1 MTPDQQVQCQI
12 LARLYDET
20 PEEMALWWLDAKE
33 EGSTWPLFFADM
45 LEYAPRRVTKGT
57 VRRRVLRGWT
67 LEEALH
73 TPPREYPA
81 SQAAERAAAGAAS
94 RGNLR
99 KAREVLAAAR
109 SLR

>member
-1 MTPDQQVQCQI
+1 MTPDQQAQCQI

-20 PEEMALWWLDAKE
+20 SEEMALWWLDAKE

-45 LEYAPRRVTKGT
+45 LEYAPRCVTKGT
-57 VRRRVLRGWT
+57 ARRRVLRGWT
-67 LEEALH
+67 PEEALH

-81 SQAAERAAAGAAS
+81 SQAAERAAAGDAS
-94 RGNLR
+94 RDNLR

-109 SLR
+109 SQR

>member
-1 MTPDQQVQCQI
+1 MTTDQEAQCKVLGSLWGESPDE
-12 LARLYDET
+12 LWR
-20 PEEMALWWLDAKE
+20 WWLDAKE

-57 VRRRVLRGWT
+57 ARRRVLRGWT

-81 SQAAERAAAGAAS
+81 SRADQRAAAGVVS
-94 RGNLR
+94 CDNLR

-109 SLR
+109 SQR